1 MKNLKLITILLLTIF
16 AFSCKKEK
24 SNNPP
29 DAGPIELWSNVRVI
43 DSTQLTLSEDT
54 SLLNTGTYKF
64 TVIGTAPTI
73 TTGDI
78 IVGATG
84 DGYIRKV
91 TSVSVS
97 GNIITLQTSQASMA
111 NVFKSG
117 KIDFTM
123 DMSDMHLRTNGTGFT
138 YDFNATSLWQD
149 ANLNVKVVNGQL
161 NLNPNWF
168 FDFRFNN
175 NGISYF
181 ELSSKD
187 GTLNGNITLN
197 VTTAAAVTLLNKEK
211 TIEIYNKRDIKWI
224 TVGSVLVPI
233 VIEMDLNLVGTFSVN
248 VSSAINRQL
257 TFNYSNTFNV
267 GAKYL
272 NSEWQGIYDFAPN
285 NSISMNP
292 ITGKAGL
299 SVNVNIVPRLNIKIM
314 GVVGPNASIGLSNE
328 LKGNIASPSLD
339 WDFNYDAWIKSTIG
353 IKATILDFNI
363 ADYNTSWETAKLNYK
378 TPDKLERVSGDNQTG
393 NANQALRN
401 PIKVV
406 VKDSKGNTQANVPV
420 YFTIKSGG
428 GSVNPTSIL
437 SDANGN
443 AEAIWTLGAST
454 TTIQYIDVTA
464 KTATGQNINNTPIE
478 FAAVV
483 DTNHVCP
490 NTVKDIDGN
499 VYNVVQIGNQCWMKE
514 NLKVSRY
521 RDGTSITTN
530 LIDSIWEIT
539 TNGAYAYPNNNI
551 ANNNIYGKLYNW
563 YAVNTGKLA
572 PAGWHV
578 PSYGEWV
585 LLVAQLGG
593 ELVAGDKMKSTSSL
607 WTPYSGIINTDSSG
621 FSALPAGVRSGSILS
636 GGFYG
641 LGQNAVFWSSTERY
655 IDAAWVRSLHYLD
668 SGAYSE
674 DDHFKNYGLSV
685 RCVKD

>member
-1 MKNLKLITILLLTIF
+1 MKKLKLLTILLIASV

-29 DAGPIELWSNVRVI
+29 DADPIELWSNVRVI
-43 DSTQLTLSEDT
+43 DSTQLTLLEDT

-73 TTGDI
+73 TIGDI
-78 IVGATG
+78 IIGATG

-123 DMSDMHLRTNGTGFT
+123 DMSDMHLRTTGTGFT
-138 YDFNATSLWQD
+138 YDFNATTLWQD

-211 TIEIYNKRDIKWI
+211 TIEIYSKSDIKWI

-233 VIEMDLNLVGTFSVN
+233 VIKMDLNLVGTLSAN

-267 GAKYL
+267 GAKYQ
-272 NSEWQGIYDFAPN
+272 NNEWQGIYDFAPN

-299 SVNVNIVPRLNIKIM
+299 SVNVNIVPRLDIKIM
-314 GVVGPNASIGLSNE
+314 GVVGPNASIGLNNE

-420 YFTIKSGG
+420 YFKIKSGG

-464 KTATGQNINNTPIE
+464 KTAAGQNINNTPIE
-478 FAAVV
+478 FAAAV
-483 DTNHVCP
+483 DSGGSSGSS
-490 NTVKDIDGN
+490 TVTDIDGN
-499 VYNVVQIGNQCWMKE
+499 VYNVVKIGTQYWMAE
-514 NLKVSRY
+514 NLKTIRY
-521 RDGTSITTN
+521 NDGDTIVGY
-530 LIDSIWEIT
+530 IVY
-539 TNGAYAYPNNNI
+539 GNN
-551 ANNNIYGKLYNW
+551 ATYGKLYTWNV
-563 YAVNTGKLA
+563 VNTGKLA
-572 PAGWHV
+572 PLGWHV
-578 PSYGEWV
+578 PTDAEWTMLISY
-585 LLVAQLGG
+585 LGG
-593 ELVAGDKMKSTSSL
+593 DSIAGGKMKSTSSL
-607 WTPYSGIINTDSSG
+607 WAQPNTNATNSSG
-621 FSALPAGVRSGSILS
+621 FSALPAGSYIEAA
-636 GGFYG
+636 GGYKSG
-641 LGQNAVFWSSTERY
+641 LGGVAKFWSSTETDTY
-655 IDAAWVRSLHYLD
+655 NALSRSLEWN
-668 SGAYSE
+668 SGYVNRGGIN
-674 DDHFKNYGLSV
+674 NYKTQGFSV
-685 RCVKD
+685 RCVRD

>member
-29 DAGPIELWSNVRVI
+29 VAGPIELWNNVRVI

-123 DMSDMHLRTNGTGFT
+123 DMSDMHLRTTGTGFT
-138 YDFNATSLWQD
+138 YDFNATTLWQD

-197 VTTAAAVTLLNKEK
+197 VTTAASVTLVNKEK
-211 TIEIYNKRDIKWI
+211 TFATYNKSYIKWI
-224 TVGSVLVPI
+224 VVGGVPVPI
-233 VIEMDLNLVGTFSVN
+233 VIKMNLKLVGIVSAN

-267 GAKYL
+267 GAKYQ

-299 SVNVNIVPRLNIKIM
+299 SVNVNIVPRLDIKIM
-314 GVVGPNASIGLSNE
+314 GVVGPNASIGLNNE
-328 LKGNIASPSLD
+328 LKGNIASPALD

-393 NANQALRN
+393 NANQVLRN

-464 KTATGQNINNTPIE
+464 KTAAGQNINNTPIE

-483 DTNHVCP
+483 DSGGCSGP
-490 NTVKDIDGN
+490 STVTDIDGN
-499 VYNVVQIGNQCWMKE
+499 VYNVVKIGNQCWMKE
-514 NLKVSRY
+514 NLKTTRY
-521 RDGTSITTN
+521 KDGTAIPTGLSNTAWQNTT
-530 LIDSIWEIT
+530 S
-539 TNGAYAYPNNNI
+539 GAYAIYNNNA
-551 ANNNIYGKLYNW
+551 ANNTTYGKLYNW

-578 PSYGEWV
+578 PTDAEWTT
-585 LLVAQLGG
+585 LINFLGG
-593 ELVAGDKMKSTSSL
+593 ETVAGNKMKATIL
-607 WTPYSGIINTDSSG
+607 WAPFSGIANTNSSG
-621 FSALPAGVRSGSILS
+621 FTGLPAGVRSNNGTFNFI
-636 GGFYG
+636 GTTG
-641 LGQNAVFWSSTERY
+641 LFWSSSENGTSNAWYRY
-655 IDAAWVRSLHYLD
+655 LNSNNSNASSYAN
-668 SGAYSE
+668 G
-674 DDHFKNYGLSV
+674 KQYGFSV
-685 RCVKD
+685 RCVRD